1 MPLASVTAAS
11 RERGNQ
17 SVRKLLLICKAWMLL
32 GRGSPN
38 PRGPAATAGAQK
50 TRGSEAPGSPGG
62 EEGNLRALLGK
73 RVLPICPRESIRG
86 GATGLAPKVLN
97 FPSVPP
103 PTPKGTRA
111 FMVFY
116 LRSLCGRTK
125 LPTTFFRGQAPGAGT
140 APWARRSTW
149 LLPRESP
156 LQQSFLP
163 LPRHPDRVQLPN
175 LLRQ

>member
-17 SVRKLLLICKAWMLL
+17 SVRKLFLICKAWMLL

-38 PRGPAATAGAQK
+38 PRGPAADRRSTKDPRLGGSRIAWRRGRKLARPSWKAGVACLPKKEYPGRSNGSGAQ
-50 TRGSEAPGSPGG
+50 GSKLS
-62 EEGNLRALLGK
+62 LRASFYA
-73 RVLPICPRESIRG
+73 EQH
-86 GATGLAPKVLN
+86 TGVYG
-97 FPSVPP
+97 F
-103 PTPKGTRA
+103 
-111 FMVFY
+111 
-116 LRSLCGRTK
+116 LRSLRGRTE
-125 LPTTFFRGQAPGAGT
+125 LPTTLFRGQAPGAGT

-149 LLPRESP
+149 PLPREFP